1 MTEPSHLNEQE
12 RAYLV
17 AYLDG
22 ELTGESARALEAK
35 LNLNPAARAEAEA
48 LRRTWALLD
57 YLPLPQ
63 PSASFT
69 HRTLERLTPVQSE
82 HTRRRQRWRV
92 RLLGAGWAAA
102 LLLSGWA
109 GYAAY
114 NWFVPNGPGEKELLH
129 DLRIIEHKQYY
140 DLMDDL
146 DFWRALDRPELFGG
160 DDPANT

>member
-1 MTEPSHLNEQE
+1 MTEPSHMSEQE
-12 RAYLV
+12 RADLV

-48 LRRTWALLD
+48 LRRTWDLLD
-57 YLPLPQ
+57 YLPSPQ

-69 HRTLERLTPVQSE
+69 HRTLERLTPVRTGE
-82 HTRRRQRWRV
+82 TRRRRRWRV

-109 GYAAY
+109 GFAAY
-114 NWFVPNGPGEKELLH
+114 NWFVPNEPGEKE
-129 DLRIIEHKQYY
+129 
-140 DLMDDL
+140 
-146 DFWRALDRPELFGG
+146 
-160 DDPANT
+160 